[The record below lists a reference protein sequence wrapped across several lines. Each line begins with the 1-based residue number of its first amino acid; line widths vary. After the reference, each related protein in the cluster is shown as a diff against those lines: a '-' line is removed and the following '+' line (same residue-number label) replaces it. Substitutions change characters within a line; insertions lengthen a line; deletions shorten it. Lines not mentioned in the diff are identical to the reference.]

1 MLPKLPRPIST
12 FLVAFAWLGI
22 AWSVTAQ
29 PLERLPKLD
38 SALTERVLLKNAARQ
53 QVIIRV
59 KDGNPAALAATLRAL
74 GETVGRV
81 YPGIGSIAASLTVD
95 QIRALSAHHS
105 VASISTDAVVLADQT
120 TTSPYTVRGTL
131 GLPVLSPGGS
141 RIGIAVIDSG
151 IEPGPEFG
159 DRIVAF
165 YDFTQGGIAR
175 PASDA
180 YGHGTHVAG
189 LIAGDGRQS
198 QKRYRGV
205 AHKARLIVLK
215 VLDENG
221 QGRTSDVI
229 SAIEYATANK
239 DQLGIEIINLS
250 LGHPIY
256 EPAETDPL
264 VQAVEAAA
272 RAGIHV
278 VASAGNYGLNP
289 ETSEP
294 GYAGIVSPANAPS
307 AIAVGAETTV
317 DTKVRSDDRVT
328 RYSSRGPSWYDGTA
342 KPDLVAP
349 GHAMVSVAARS
360 SSLYLNNPGLRVGD
374 SYLRLSGTSMA
385 AGVVSG
391 TLALVIE
398 ANRTA
403 FAGSPPLTPNAA
415 KALLQFTAL
424 KVHDELGA
432 EYDTLTQGAGSVNPA
447 GAIDLASKIDP
458 SAPVASWWLT
468 TGDHPDD
475 DD

>member
-1 MLPKLPRPIST
+1 MLPKLSRPIFT
-12 FLVAFAWLGI
+12 FLVVFAWLSS
-22 AWSVTAQ
+22 AWPATAQ

-38 SALTERVLLKNAARQ
+38 SALTARVRLKDAARQ
-53 QVIIRV
+53 NVIIRV
-59 KDGNPAALAATLRAL
+59 KDGDAAALAAILRMQ
-74 GETVGRV
+74 GKTVGRV
-81 YPGIGSIAASLTVD
+81 HPGIGAIAASLTVNE
-95 QIRALSAHHS
+95 IRALTEHDS
-105 VASISTDAVVLADQT
+105 VVSISIDAVVLADQT
-120 TTSPYTVRGTL
+120 TTSPYTVRGTM
-131 GLPVLSPGGS
+131 GLPVQSPGGN
-141 RIGIAVIDSG
+141 RIGVAVIDSG
-151 IEPGPEFG
+151 VEPGPEFG

-189 LIAGDGRQS
+189 LIAGDGTQS

-205 AHKARLIVLK
+205 APKARLIVLK

-239 DQLGIEIINLS
+239 DRLGIDIINLS

-278 VASAGNYGLNP
+278 VASAGNHGLNP

-317 DTKVRSDDRVT
+317 DT
-328 RYSSRGPSWYDGTA
+328 
-342 KPDLVAP
+342 
-349 GHAMVSVAARS
+349 
-360 SSLYLNNPGLRVGD
+360 
-374 SYLRLSGTSMA
+374 
-385 AGVVSG
+385 
-391 TLALVIE
+391 
-398 ANRTA
+398 NRT
-403 FAGSPPLTPNAA
+403 
-415 KALLQFTAL
+415 
-424 KVHDELGA
+424 
-432 EYDTLTQGAGSVNPA
+432 
-447 GAIDLASKIDP
+447 
-458 SAPVASWWLT
+458 
-468 TGDHPDD
+468 
-475 DD
+475 